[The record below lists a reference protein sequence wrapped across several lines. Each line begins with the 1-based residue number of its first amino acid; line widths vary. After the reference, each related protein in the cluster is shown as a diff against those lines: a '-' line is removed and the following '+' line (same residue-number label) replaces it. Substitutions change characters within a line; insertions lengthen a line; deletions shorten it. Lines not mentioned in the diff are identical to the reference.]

1 VNLNS
6 IGIELDGLKVIE
18 CERCQR
24 KRAKAG
30 RDLRKYVRTRV
41 MFADRKQK
49 EREAVDEDIPQLRC
63 FNAVL
68 KSMKTKAASN
78 TSVIGA
84 SRLIFHAKC
93 FSWWISTCHFRF

>member
-1 VNLNS
+1 MS
-6 IGIELDGLKVIE
+6 KEE
-18 CERCQR
+18 S
-24 KRAKAG
+24 KAG

-41 MFADRKQK
+41 MLAGCKQK

-68 KSMKTKAASN
+68 KSMKTKTVSN

-84 SRLIFHAKC
+84 SRLMFYPKC
-93 FSWWISTCHFRF
+93 FSWWISTFYFRFK